1 MHTVSLLEE
10 ILVSLAKQG
19 KAALQKLA
27 AWADRVWAHYCADVS
42 DSSLTLSQTSGT
54 VGLPSLFILSKTGS
68 DRRLPRWSR
77 ELPWGF

>member
-19 KAALQKLA
+19 KAALQELV

-42 DSSLTLSQTSGT
+42 DSSLTQPQTSGT
-54 VGLPSLFILSKTGS
+54 VGLPS
-68 DRRLPRWSR
+68 
-77 ELPWGF
+77 